1 MLSTSQTRS
10 TTETISR
17 VVVDQKYVIVKNI
30 YKGQQYNLFLVKR
43 QLAIKQEQSNDINQF
58 NHQEKYYLIKMKK
71 QTQQNEAIPELQ
83 FLIRLKDF
91 NCVPFLIKYGE
102 QVIKGSKY
110 HYQIMERHGP
120 SIKLIYNYLSRNIPL
135 SILCLIAIQALT
147 CLEVIHKYQIVHRNI
162 RPKKLLLST
171 TGNEILL
178 SDFKYACKFKKQHG
192 SLMVNENYKLNSNK
206 YFLNKYSSVNQHL
219 NQIPTPKDDLESLAY
234 ILLIYA
240 SNSNVFQIEAE
251 NKGLK
256 LKKLES
262 VKISIIPEIAF
273 KFAPFEFIHFLHLV
287 KTSNANDYPQDYEK
301 FKQLFRK
308 IIQTNGY
315 TEKELSYPL
324 FHMNLQE
331 KTQQSLFQS
340 QTSKFKKMQHQKMSS
355 ESIKEEDQDDEI
367 SLYQTEKVGEDR
379 TIEPLIKGLAKKSF
393 KHISFLNQHQ
403 VEQQIVKLK
412 FTKK

>member
-17 VVVDQKYVIVKNI
+17 VIIDSNYVIVKNI
-30 YKGQQYNLFLVKR
+30 YKGQQYNLY
-43 QLAIKQEQSNDINQF
+43 LAIKKEQSDDINSF

-83 FLIRLKDF
+83 FLNRLRDF
-91 NCVPFLIKYGE
+91 NCVPFLINSGE

-135 SILCLIAIQALT
+135 PILCLIAIQALT
-147 CLEVIHKYQIVHRNI
+147 CLEIIHKHQIVHRNL

-171 TGNEILL
+171 NGNEILL
-178 SDFKYACKFKKQHG
+178 SDFKYACRFKKQYG

-206 YFLNKYSSVNQHL
+206 IFLNKYSSINQHL
-219 NQIPTPKDDLESLAY
+219 NQVPTPKDDLESLAY
-234 ILLIYA
+234 ILLMYA
-240 SNSNVFQIEAE
+240 SNSTVFQIKAE
-251 NKGLK
+251 NKALK

-262 VKISIIPEIAF
+262 IKLSIIPEIAF
-273 KFAPFEFIHFLHLV
+273 KQAPLEFIHFLHLV

-301 FKQLFRK
+301 FKQIFRK
-308 IIQTNGY
+308 IIQISGY
-315 TEKELSYPL
+315 TERELSYPL

-331 KTQQSLFQS
+331 KTQQQQFQS

-355 ESIKEEDQDDEI
+355 ESIKEEEADDEM
-367 SLYQTEKVGEDR
+367 STYQIEKVGEDR
-379 TIEPLIKGLAKKSF
+379 TIEPLIKGLATKQF
-393 KHISFLNQHQ
+393 KHISFLNQSYAGS
-403 VEQQIVKLK
+403 QIVKLK
-412 FTKK
+412 YTKK

>member
-17 VVVDQKYVIVKNI
+17 IIINEKYVIVKNI
-30 YKGQQYNLFLVKR
+30 YKGQQYNLY
-43 QLAIKQEQSNDINQF
+43 LAIKHEQSDDINSS
-58 NHQEKYYLIKMKK
+58 NHLEKYFLIKMKK

-91 NCVPFLIKYGE
+91 NCVPFLIDHGE

-135 SILCLIAIQALT
+135 PILCLIAIQALN
-147 CLEVIHKYQIVHRNI
+147 CLEIIHKHQIVHRNI

-178 SDFKYACKFKKQHG
+178 SDFKYACKFKKQYG

-206 YFLNKYSSVNQHL
+206 LFLNKYSSVNQHL
-219 NQIPTPKDDLESLAY
+219 NQGPTPKDDLESLAY
-234 ILLIYA
+234 ILLMYA
-240 SNSNVFQIEAE
+240 SNSNVFQIKAE
-251 NKGLK
+251 NKLLK

-262 VKISIIPEIAF
+262 IKISIIPEIAF
-273 KFAPFEFIHFLHLV
+273 KQAPLEFIHFLHLV

-324 FHMNLQE
+324 FHVNLQE
-331 KTQQSLFQS
+331 KPQSSQFQS

-355 ESIKEEDQDDEI
+355 ESIKEEDADDEM
-367 SLYQTEKVGEDR
+367 SPYQTEKATEDR
-379 TIEPLIKGLAKKSF
+379 TIEPLIKGLATKQF
-393 KHISFLNQHQ
+393 KLISFLNQPQ
-403 VEQQIVKLK
+403 VEQQIIKLK

>member
-17 VVVDQKYVIVKNI
+17 VIVDKNYVIVKNI
-30 YKGQQYNLFLVKR
+30 YKGKQYNLY
-43 QLAIKQEQSNDINQF
+43 LAIKQEQSDDIDSF
-58 NHQEKYYLIKMKK
+58 EHQDKYYLIKMKK

-83 FLIRLKDF
+83 FLIRLKDS
-91 NCVPFLIKYGE
+91 NCVPILINYGE

-135 SILCLIAIQALT
+135 PIICLIAIQALT
-147 CLEVIHKYQIVHRNI
+147 CLEIVHKHQIVHRNL

-171 TGNEILL
+171 NGNQILL

-192 SLMVNENYKLNSNK
+192 SIMINEVYKLNSNK
-206 YFLNKYSSVNQHL
+206 LFLNKYSSVSQHL
-219 NQIPTPKDDLESLAY
+219 NQVPTPKDDLESLAY

-240 SNSNVFQIEAE
+240 SNSNIFQIKAE
-251 NKGLK
+251 NKTLK

-262 VKISIIPEIAF
+262 IKLSIIPEIAF
-273 KFAPFEFIHFLHLV
+273 KQAPLEFIHFLHLV

-308 IIQTNGY
+308 IILSNGY

-324 FHMNLQE
+324 FHMNFQE
-331 KTQQSLFQS
+331 KTQQSQFHS

-355 ESIKEEDQDDEI
+355 ESIKEENADDEI
-367 SLYQTEKVGEDR
+367 SLYQIEKVGEDR
-379 TIEPLIKGLAKKSF
+379 TIEPLIKGLGLKQF
-393 KHISFLNQHQ
+393 KHISYLNQTQ
-403 VEQQIVKLK
+403 VGSQIVKLK